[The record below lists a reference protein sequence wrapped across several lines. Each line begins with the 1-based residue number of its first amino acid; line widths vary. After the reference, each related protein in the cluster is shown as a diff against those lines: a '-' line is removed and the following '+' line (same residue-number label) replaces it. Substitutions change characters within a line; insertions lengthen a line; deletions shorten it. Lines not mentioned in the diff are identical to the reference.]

1 MGSTSGGP
9 QTARPTDDLRERP
22 PMSSPQQKPILLTG
36 ASGNLGRVL
45 ARELAAQGY
54 TLRLTDL
61 TPFPDELPAGATFTK
76 ADLNDGVTIL
86 QLAEGC
92 HSILHFG
99 GASVDLPFEV
109 VLGPNLRGLY
119 HIYEAARR
127 EGARVL
133 FASSNHSIGFHERP
147 TGNEAKL
154 DADCAFRPDS
164 FYGLSKAYGE
174 LMGRLYWDKHG
185 VENLNVRIGSS
196 FPEPIDARMLS
207 TWLSFQDLARLCAAF
222 IEAPKVGHAVVW
234 GASKNATTFWG
245 ADHRDRI
252 GWEPQDSSDAFQ
264 DKVGNIFSG
273 NPVVERY
280 QGGGYT
286 GNSYSRS
293 QPSPRDAFDLDE

>member
-1 MGSTSGGP
+1 
-9 QTARPTDDLRERP
+9 
-22 PMSSPQQKPILLTG
+22 MSKKSKPVLLTG

-54 TLRLTDL
+54 ALRLTDL
-61 TPFPDELPAGATFTK
+61 TPFPDEVPEGASFTK
-76 ADLNDGVTIL
+76 ADLNDGVTL
-86 QLAEGC
+86 LTLAEGC
-92 HSILHFG
+92 QAILHFG
-99 GASVDLPFEV
+99 GASTDQPFEV

-119 HIYEAARR
+119 HVYEAARR

-147 TGNEAKL
+147 QGNEAKL
-154 DADCAFRPDS
+154 DAGCEFRPDS

-196 FPEPIDARMLS
+196 FPEPVDARMLA
-207 TWLSFQDLARLCAAF
+207 TWLSFGDLARLCAAF

-234 GASKNATTFWG
+234 GASNNAATFWG
-245 ADHRDRI
+245 GDHRDRI
-252 GWEPQDSSDAFQ
+252 GWQPEDSADAFAE
-264 DKVGNIFSG
+264 KVGNITSG
-273 NPVVERY
+273 NPVTERY

-286 GNSYSRS
+286 AVGYSRDGF
-293 QPSPRDAFDLDE
+293 SPRDAFSLED